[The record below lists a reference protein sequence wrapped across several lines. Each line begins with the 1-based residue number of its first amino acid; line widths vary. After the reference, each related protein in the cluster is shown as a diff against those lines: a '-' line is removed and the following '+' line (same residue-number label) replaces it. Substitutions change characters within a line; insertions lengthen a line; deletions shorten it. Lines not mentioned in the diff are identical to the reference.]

1 MTEKQIRIEARELTD
16 FKVLQHVFQYE
27 AKKKMPSGS
36 KWDAVTENCVVEIK
50 NRDKYKYDSFPTF
63 ALSLHKLDHLEL
75 GRKTEGKRY
84 SVVLG
89 IYPLSNKVVLF
100 DVTKLNQKNAN
111 IEWKRVKKTE
121 YADGK
126 SIYVWEPKVMLD
138 LKEGKH
144 DNYITMVIN
153 TDLSWVEED
162 YQENYNRLKQNN

>member
-1 MTEKQIRIEARELTD
+1 MTEKQIKIEARELTD
-16 FKVLQHVFQYE
+16 YKVLQQVFQYE
-27 AKKKMPSGS
+27 ATKKMPSGC

-75 GRKTEGKRY
+75 GKETEGKPY
-84 SVVLG
+84 SSVLG

-100 DVTKLNQKNAN
+100 DVTDLNPKNAN

-121 YADGK
+121 YADGEP
-126 SIYVWEPKVMLD
+126 IFVWEPKVMLD
-138 LKEGKH
+138 LTEGKH
-144 DNYITMVIN
+144 DNYRTIVID

-162 YQENYNRLKQNN
+162 FQENYNRLKQNN

>member
-16 FKVLQHVFQYE
+16 FKVLQQVFYYE
-27 AKKKMPSGS
+27 SRKMPSGS

-63 ALSLHKLDHLEL
+63 SLSLHKLDHLEL
-75 GRKTEGKRY
+75 GKRTEDKPNA
-84 SVVLG
+84 SVLA
-89 IYPLSNKVVLF
+89 IYPLSNKAVLF
-100 DVTKLNQKNAN
+100 DVTDLNPKNAN

-121 YADGK
+121 YADGEP
-126 SIYVWEPKVMLD
+126 IFVWEPKVMLD

-144 DNYITMVIN
+144 DNYRTIVID

-162 YQENYNRLKQNN
+162 FQENYNRLKQNN

>member
-1 MTEKQIRIEARELTD
+1 MTEKQIKIEARELTD
-16 FKVLQHVFQYE
+16 FKVLQQVFQYE
-27 AKKKMPSGS
+27 ATKKMPSGS

-75 GRKTEGKRY
+75 GKKTEGKPY

-100 DVTKLNQKNAN
+100 DVTDLNPKNAN

-121 YADGK
+121 YADGEP
-126 SIYVWEPKVMLD
+126 IYVWEPKVMLD
-138 LKEGKH
+138 LTEGKH
-144 DNYITMVIN
+144 DNYRTIVID

-162 YQENYNRLKQNN
+162 FQENYNRLKQNN